1 MFPFPK
7 GTITIQYDGRDYP
20 GHYRFANGL
29 LMVHFAHEYK
39 YIVLDPSWN
48 PEPMARLM
56 LADII
61 EKVLRK

>member
-7 GTITIQYDGRDYP
+7 GTITIQYDGRNYP
-20 GHYRFANGL
+20 GHYRFAKGL
-29 LMVHFAHEYK
+29 LMVHYANECK
-39 YIVLDPSWN
+39 YIVLHPSWN

-56 LADII
+56 LTGII